1 MSHHTNRAPSH
12 QWQPILNSRWP
23 QRDDKG
29 PHARDIPTGTENTP
43 VQARIHWRTDG
54 WATVTGR
61 VTRRANGCVYVE
73 VDDPRMM
80 VAGVWVSEGD
90 VRSMREG

>member
-12 QWQPILNSRWP
+12 QWQPILNQQWP

-29 PHARDIPTGTENTP
+29 PHARDIPTATENTP

-54 WATVTGR
+54 WETVTGR

-73 VDDPRMM
+73 VSDPRMT

-90 VRSMREG
+90 VRAV